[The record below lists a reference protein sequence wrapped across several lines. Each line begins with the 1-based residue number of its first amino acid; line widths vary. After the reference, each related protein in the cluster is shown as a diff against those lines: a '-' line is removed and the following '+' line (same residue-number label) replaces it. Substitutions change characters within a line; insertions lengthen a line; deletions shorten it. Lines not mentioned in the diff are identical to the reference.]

1 MVCITRV
8 STFKNHQAKLS
19 VLVITELLGLTNNSG
34 TVGDA
39 AKAAIIA
46 INEAVSEKRD
56 IKVVTAKGNNVT
68 NIGFYKEQLERHG
81 EDELRNIDDIIIQTT
96 KQQGVVRRQLLGNAG
111 EAEPAVLITEDVN
124 MRVKANAR
132 GVTAIAASVV
142 KRSLSPR
149 GSTDQEVARETKE
162 NLRDTS
168 ARSKRKSFGTPLTA
182 LKQRYPDWQEEDIA
196 FALSESNGDVDGA
209 IAQMKVGGNRRRQY
223 KRGKTDAKAGADVN
237 AQFNSSAS

>member
-1 MVCITRV
+1 M
-8 STFKNHQAKLS
+8 
-19 VLVITELLGLTNNSG
+19 ITELLGLTNNAG
-34 TVGDA
+34 NVGDA

-46 INEAVSEKRD
+46 INDAVSEKRD

-81 EDELRNIDDIIIQTT
+81 EEELRNIDDIIIQTT
-96 KQQGVVRRQLLGNAG
+96 KQQGAVRRQALGSAG

-132 GVTAIAASVV
+132 GVTALAASVV
-142 KRSLSPR
+142 RRSLSPR
-149 GSTDQEVARETKE
+149 GSTEQEATKE
-162 NLRDTS
+162 NSRDTS
-168 ARSKRKSFGTPLTA
+168 ARSKRKSAGTPLTT

-209 IAQMKVGGNRRRQY
+209 IAQMKIGGHKKRQH
-223 KRGKTDAKAGADVN
+223 KRGKLDASAGVDVN
-237 AQFNSSAS
+237 AQFNPPAR